1 MLEYGLRSLIDGIT
15 SAMLLLLIGFVVH
28 RTDMTLI
35 YLVFS
40 CCVAEK
46 LGGYHASTRVRCLI
60 ITIVFYMA
68 VLYLPELLV
77 NKISRETVIVLC
89 VIFFLV
95 IWKIAPVEHPNK
107 ILDDHVRHTNRV
119 WSRWLAV
126 GIICLII
133 IFQYVKVEMAYI
145 LFVNMLEVVIS
156 MLIGKVV
163 NMLYEKRNRTRFNKS
178 G

>member
-1 MLEYGLRSLIDGIT
+1 
-15 SAMLLLLIGFVVH
+15 
-28 RTDMTLI
+28 MTLI

-95 IWKIAPVEHPNK
+95 IWKIAPVEHP
-107 ILDDHVRHTNRV
+107 

-133 IFQYVKVEMAYI
+133 IFYYVKVEMAYI